1 MRYSLSVHTSKQP
14 KSPTTFYSSYL
25 KKKKKVYWEYSMQKA
40 PPVCPS
46 NWSYFI
52 FPQGSTHHHWLSRGW
67 TDFPACPTLPRPL
80 PVNPAVS
87 GAQPAA
93 CVLSL
98 LTPHRPWLKLWPSVC
113 HSLPFFLLQ
122 PNFFHSFIFYQGTNC
137 FTEFSTTYQPLTVTF
152 ICCCCLLKL
161 LTGV

>member
-1 MRYSLSVHTSKQP
+1 MSLVWHSEVFTECPYIKQP

-25 KKKKKVYWEYSMQKA
+25 KKKKVYWEYSMQKA

-52 FPQGSTHHHWLSRGW
+52 STGSTPSTGSRGW
-67 TDFPACPTLPRPL
+67 TDFRRAPPSHAHFRS
-80 PVNPAVS
+80 PAVS
-87 GAQPAA
+87 GAQPAT

-113 HSLPFFLLQ
+113 HSLLLPPYNLIFF
-122 PNFFHSFIFYQGTNC
+122 SFIYFLPRDNC
-137 FTEFSTTYQPLTVTF
+137 FTEFSTTYQPLSDL
-152 ICCCCLLKL
+152 CCCCYLF
-161 LTGV
+161 